1 MMLILM
7 KKIKINQTEKEIEI
21 VIIKLINK
29 SVINFENPN
38 EHNELNIL
46 KKLLALL
53 KTNLFINV
61 LEEKYSKG

>member
-1 MMLILM
+1 MLILM